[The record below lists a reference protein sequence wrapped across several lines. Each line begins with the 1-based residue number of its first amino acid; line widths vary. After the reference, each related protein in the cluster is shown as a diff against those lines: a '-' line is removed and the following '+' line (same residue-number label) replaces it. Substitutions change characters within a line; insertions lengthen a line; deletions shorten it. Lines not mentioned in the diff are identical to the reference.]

1 MATILVIEDN
11 DTMREGMEKI
21 LSKMGHDV
29 FLARGGQ
36 EGLKMYEEQ
45 PVDFV
50 LADMKMEGLSGMD
63 VLERI
68 RARNPEALVTI
79 ITAYGTIE
87 TAVEAMRK
95 GAFDF
100 LTKPFSQEL
109 FKMKVNMALDF
120 ANISQQNKRL
130 AEMNEYL
137 QLGED
142 EIVRGEII
150 GSSPPI
156 KAIFEKIRKVAV
168 TDSTVLISGESGTG
182 KELIARA
189 VHEQSRR
196 ASHPFIKVN
205 CSALAEGVL
214 ESELFGHEKGAFTG
228 AIRQK
233 AGRFELADKGSLFLD
248 EVGDM
253 SAFIQLKL
261 LRVLQEREF
270 ERVGG
275 TRTLQVDVRIMCATN
290 KNLLEEIRANRFRE
304 DLYYRINAFP
314 IEVPPLRD
322 RPDDIPELGSHFLK
336 KLRQRTRKSVKSLTP
351 EALEKLK
358 RHRWPGNIRELE
370 NVLEQAMVL
379 SEGDVI
385 SANDLPTFRDV
396 PGIEAAPSI
405 ANTEGRPLD
414 EILEDMERELIKNAY
429 HKAKFVKTETARIL
443 GIKTSAL
450 YYKLE
455 KYGLLQP

>member
-253 SAFIQLKL
+253 GAFIQLKL

-322 RPDDIPELGSHFLK
+322 RPDDIPELVSHFLK

-370 NVLEQAMVL
+370 NVLEQAM
-379 SEGDVI
+379 S
-385 SANDLPTFRDV
+385 
-396 PGIEAAPSI
+396 
-405 ANTEGRPLD
+405 
-414 EILEDMERELIKNAY
+414 
-429 HKAKFVKTETARIL
+429 
-443 GIKTSAL
+443 
-450 YYKLE
+450 
-455 KYGLLQP
+455 